1 MIDHQNPLG
10 SGFGP
15 RSTAAD
21 VLAGRD
27 LTGRHALVTGG
38 HSGLG
43 LETTRALAEAGATI
57 LVGARDPDAARIATQ
72 AMPGVTVGALDLAD
86 LASVRRFAEGVLAA
100 GRPIDWLINNA
111 GLMACAEMRV
121 GPGWEAQFATNHL
134 GHFALTNRLLPLLRP
149 GARVIAVSSAGH
161 HLSPI
166 RWDDPHFAS
175 GYDKWRAYGQAKT
188 ANALFAVHLDRLGR
202 DRGIRAFSLHPGKIL
217 TPLQRHLTRAEMIA
231 EGWLDASG
239 ALADP
244 TFKTPAQGAATQ
256 VWAATA
262 PLLDGLGGLYCEDC
276 DVAVQA
282 EAADEPFVGVKAY
295 AADSEEAERLWALSV
310 ELTGTGVFGLSN
322 CAASGTREA

>member
-1 MIDHQNPLG
+1 MASKPPG
-10 SGFGP
+10 
-15 RSTAAD
+15 RSRAD
-21 VLAGRD
+21 EHR
-27 LTGRHALVTGG
+27 
-38 HSGLG
+38 
-43 LETTRALAEAGATI
+43 
-57 LVGARDPDAARIATQ
+57 GARDTNAARMATQ
-72 AMPGVTVGALDLAD
+72 TISGVTVDALDLSD
-86 LASVRRFAEGVLAA
+86 LASVRRFAQRVLAA

-111 GLMACAEMRV
+111 GLMACLERRV

-134 GHFALTNRLLPLLRP
+134 GHFALTNHLLPLLRP

-166 RWDDPHFAS
+166 RWDDLHFAS

-256 VWAATA
+256 VWAATS

-276 DVAVQA
+276 DVAVRA
-282 EAADEPFVGVKAY
+282 EAVGAPFVGVKAY
-295 AADSEEAERLWALSV
+295 AVDPEAAERLWALSAD
-310 ELTGTGVFGLSN
+310 LTGAGFFGRSAG
-322 CAASGTREA
+322 CAS